1 MRVALDARRG
11 NTTQQ
16 AMVLWRRMKSE
27 GITVPRST
35 YNALLH
41 AAQGAELENATTA
54 LLAEMASRNVSLNV
68 VSYNVALNSLAGQ
81 GRPVVVTAMP
91 VHLWRRLGRGYNQSE
106 ALARG
111 ALQGVRAAGV
121 DVQFLALLKKTA
133 HRKSQI
139 NFDPFQVYARTDIKE
154 PSAPTTV
161 NVTCYDTGQLYVSW
175 SRPDKYHKSVDY
187 YKIFYKSASDGVFD
201 VITIE
206 STEKNSSPNVSLK
219 IYLVDFLF
227 MINTGHLIAN

>member
-1 MRVALDARRG
+1 MIQFD
-11 NTTQQ
+11 
-16 AMVLWRRMKSE
+16 
-27 GITVPRST
+27 
-35 YNALLH
+35 
-41 AAQGAELENATTA
+41 
-54 LLAEMASRNVSLNV
+54 
-68 VSYNVALNSLAGQ
+68 
-81 GRPVVVTAMP
+81 PV
-91 VHLWRRLGRGYNQSE
+91 WS
-106 ALARG
+106 
-111 ALQGVRAAGV
+111 
-121 DVQFLALLKKTA
+121 FL
-133 HRKSQI
+133 I

-227 MINTGHLIAN
+227 MINTGHLIANWTK

>member
-1 MRVALDARRG
+1 MEPY
-11 NTTQQ
+11 TQYEIWVE
-16 AMVLWRRMKSE
+16 AIVNGSSS
-27 GITVPRST
+27 P
-35 YNALLH
+35 
-41 AAQGAELENATTA
+41 
-54 LLAEMASRNVSLNV
+54 ASDHVS
-68 VSYNVALNSLAGQ
+68 SSLI
-81 GRPVVVTAMP
+81 
-91 VHLWRRLGRGYNQSE
+91 
-106 ALARG
+106 
-111 ALQGVRAAGV
+111 
-121 DVQFLALLKKTA
+121 QFDPIWSNLIQFCLIWSFL
-133 HRKSQI
+133 I

-219 IYLVDFLF
+219 IDLVDFLF
-227 MINTGHLIAN
+227 MKNTGYFIAKWKK

>member
-1 MRVALDARRG
+1 MEPY
-11 NTTQQ
+11 TQYEIWVE
-16 AMVLWRRMKSE
+16 AIVNGSSS
-27 GITVPRST
+27 P
-35 YNALLH
+35 
-41 AAQGAELENATTA
+41 
-54 LLAEMASRNVSLNV
+54 ASDHVS
-68 VSYNVALNSLAGQ
+68 SSLI
-81 GRPVVVTAMP
+81 
-91 VHLWRRLGRGYNQSE
+91 
-106 ALARG
+106 
-111 ALQGVRAAGV
+111 
-121 DVQFLALLKKTA
+121 QFDPIWSNLIFFF
-133 HRKSQI
+133 I

-219 IYLVDFLF
+219 IDFLF
-227 MINTGHLIAN
+227 MINTGNLIAKWTK

>member
-1 MRVALDARRG
+1 M
-11 NTTQQ
+11 
-16 AMVLWRRMKSE
+16 
-27 GITVPRST
+27 I
-35 YNALLH
+35 
-41 AAQGAELENATTA
+41 
-54 LLAEMASRNVSLNV
+54 
-68 VSYNVALNSLAGQ
+68 
-81 GRPVVVTAMP
+81 
-91 VHLWRRLGRGYNQSE
+91 
-106 ALARG
+106 
-111 ALQGVRAAGV
+111 
-121 DVQFLALLKKTA
+121 QFDPFWSFL
-133 HRKSQI
+133 I

-219 IYLVDFLF
+219 IDLVDFFIHDNYRASHSKVNEVILLWRGYRF
-227 MINTGHLIAN
+227 WFLLIFIIAFKPFGLEF